1 MVLSGRGVPPV
12 TIVDLDKG
20 LYNILRKVLGAVR
33 PGLSA
38 GGTARQA
45 GGGYRWYY
53 TPFCFVSGNT
63 DPFTGPAGPYVN
75 QPTHTMMH

>member
-38 GGTARQA
+38 GGTLCTA
-45 GGGYRWYY
+45 GRRG
-53 TPFCFVSGNT
+53 VSLVLHT
-63 DPFTGPAGPYVN
+63 FLFRLWEHRPLHRPCGPIC
-75 QPTHTMMH
+75 